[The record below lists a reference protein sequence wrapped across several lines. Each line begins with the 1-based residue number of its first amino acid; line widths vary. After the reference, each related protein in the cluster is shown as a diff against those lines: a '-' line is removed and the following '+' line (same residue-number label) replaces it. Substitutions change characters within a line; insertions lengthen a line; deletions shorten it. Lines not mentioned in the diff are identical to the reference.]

1 MNILTFIFSGLLLAL
16 LFRLLRRI
24 IMVWV
29 PGKKLRTGSKRALP
43 AIELLAWIIYAFWGV
58 HVLFGNHVF
67 FDMIIGVM
75 ALFLIGALAW
85 FVFRDF
91 LAGVL
96 IRAEKSLEPGQAMR
110 TSSVSGKIS
119 KLGSLSLELIN
130 DDGEMVRIPYAKLN
144 QDLITLP
151 PLQDDNLP
159 HHVELDVPPGVSSA
173 EMQKRITS
181 LLHAMPWIIAPEP
194 DVQVA
199 RREDG
204 QAMLHITYYTHM
216 RSQAQFV
223 EEKLGE
229 ALAGGS
235 TAPGSPYS

>member
-1 MNILTFIFSGLLLAL
+1 MNILIFILSGLLLAL

-29 PGKKLRTGSKRALP
+29 PERKLRAGSKRALP
-43 AIELLAWIIYAFWGV
+43 AMELLAWIIYAFWGV
-58 HVLFGNHVF
+58 HVLFRDHVF

-75 ALFLIGALAW
+75 ALFLVGALAW

-91 LAGVL
+91 LAGVI

-130 DDGEMVRIPYAKLN
+130 DDGEVVRIPYAKLN

-159 HHVELDVPPGVSSA
+159 HHVELDVPPGVSSV

-181 LLHAMPWIIAPEP
+181 VLHTMPWIITPEP
-194 DVQVA
+194 VVQVA
-199 RREDG
+199 KRDDG
-204 QAMLHITYYTHM
+204 RVMLHVTYYTHM

-229 ALAGGS
+229 ALMGGS
-235 TAPGSPYS
+235 KAPGSP